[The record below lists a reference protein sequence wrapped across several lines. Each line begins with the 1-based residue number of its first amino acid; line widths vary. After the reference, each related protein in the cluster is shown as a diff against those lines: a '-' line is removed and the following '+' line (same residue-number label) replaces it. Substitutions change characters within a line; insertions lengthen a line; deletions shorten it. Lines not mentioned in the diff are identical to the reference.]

1 MSKIYQKS
9 FFVGKNAGFTLIE
22 LLVVVLIIGILSA
35 IALPQYTAAVE
46 KARVAEA
53 VANIKT
59 MTDVASL
66 FILTNPSSPKT
77 CYSDFGVTAL
87 SGGKWMDE
95 WTDKWYETK
104 HFEYQDLCMVNGKG
118 SLDVNRRDGNYSFWV
133 TNEGG
138 GVCEGTAG
146 TWCKS
151 CFTQLTDIGRKMC
164 RGLESQGFI
173 YVDGEL

>member
-1 MSKIYQKS
+1 MNKIYQKFLS
-9 FFVGKNAGFTLIE
+9 GGKNAGFTLIE

-35 IALPQYTAAVE
+35 IALPQYTATVE
-46 KARVAEA
+46 KARAVEA
-53 VANIKT
+53 VANIKV
-59 MTDVASL
+59 MTDAASL
-66 FILTNPSSPKT
+66 FILENPSSEQT
-77 CYSDFGVTAL
+77 CFSDFGVTEL
-87 SGGKWMDE
+87 SGGA
-95 WTDKWYETK
+95 WTDGWYQTK
-104 HFEYQDLCMVNGKG
+104 YFEYQGLCITNGRG
-118 SLDVNRRDGNYSFWV
+118 SMDVNRRDGNYSFWV

-151 CFTQLTDIGRKMC
+151 CFTQLTDIGRKIC